1 MGEPC
6 GKERAHEDVR
16 VPKKPE
22 RAYASARDKEGRDAV
37 EGGEDMKSTKRFKAA
52 LAAVLV
58 LALSP
63 LFGGAAFAEDS
74 SATTYSGNKTAVT
87 DPRPFGIGRACRE

>member
-1 MGEPC
+1 MGGPC

-16 VPKKPE
+16 VPEKPE
-22 RAYASARDKEGRDAV
+22 RAHMQAQGGMEGRDAV

-63 LFGGAAFAEDS
+63 LFGGAAFAEGS
-74 SATTYSGNKTAVT
+74 SAVTYGGNKTAVT
-87 DPRPFGIGRACRE
+87 DPSTIWDW